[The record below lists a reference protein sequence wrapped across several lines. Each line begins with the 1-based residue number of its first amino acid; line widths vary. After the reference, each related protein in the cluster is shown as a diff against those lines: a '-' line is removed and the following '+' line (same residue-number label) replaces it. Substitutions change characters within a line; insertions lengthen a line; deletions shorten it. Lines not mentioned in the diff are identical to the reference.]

1 MLAGAM
7 ESLDRALKYFEKST
21 KFENRSVMVSGSS
34 TAPSTTAPS
43 LTPSYSVRGVMGRR
57 VYAER
62 ARKLGVLDLGAKR
75 RIELGHAGP
84 DVQELQ
90 RFLGEEGYA
99 TARDGYFGRGTKRAL
114 ELWQRDAGVPT
125 TGAFD
130 AASKERYLRLHE
142 SMMNRAVGTG
152 TLGGPRTGVV
162 DGGGRRGGG
171 GHRGGGGCASAVEDG
186 RGWCGAVDGG
196 ASGGG
201 PDGGGPDG
209 GGPDGGGPDG
219 GGPDGG
225 ATRGRGRV
233 VLGGVEVDVLR
244 GAGGVDGGEAAGG
257 EGGRADWEA

>member
-1 MLAGAM
+1 
-7 ESLDRALKYFEKST
+7 
-21 KFENRSVMVSGSS
+21 
-34 TAPSTTAPS
+34 
-43 LTPSYSVRGVMGRR
+43 MGRR

-152 TLGGPRTGVV
+152 TLGGPRTGVWTV
-162 DGGGRRGGG
+162 GGVVAVGGIV
-171 GHRGGGGCASAVEDG
+171 AVG
-186 RGWCGAVDGG
+186 
-196 ASGGG
+196 
-201 PDGGGPDG
+201 
-209 GGPDGGGPDG
+209 
-219 GGPDGG
+219 
-225 ATRGRGRV
+225 V
-233 VLGGVEVDVLR
+233 VLALWRTV
-244 GAGGVDGGEAAGG
+244 AGGVGRSTVVPAEEDPMG
-257 EGGRADWEA
+257 EGPMGEGPMGERREGGVGSSSVASKSTYFGGREALMEVRRRGAREVELIGRRD